1 MMKVSEIWIY
11 PIKSCGGIRLKE
23 SEILQTG
30 LAGDRQ
36 WMLVDETG
44 KFLTQ
49 REKPELAAIQM
60 SQENGSFVFKFKTS
74 KFILEGP
81 GEEKKIV
88 KIWGQ
93 DVKASFEKNQQAT
106 EFFSD
111 YLGQKV
117 ALMTTSPLF
126 RRRVREDGIAQPVAT
141 FFADSHPL
149 LITTNASL
157 QALSKEAGEK
167 IPMDRFRP
175 NLVLDGD
182 LKPFAEETWGKIKI
196 GKDVVIDIRKKCT
209 RCVIISI
216 DQKTGEKKSPLLLK
230 TLMKVK
236 APQKKPYF
244 GMRAWAENHLAQ
256 VSEGDPVHITSSK
269 EG

>member
-1 MMKVSEIWIY
+1 MKISEIWIY
-11 PIKSCGGIRLKE
+11 PIKSCGGIRLSE
-23 SEILQTG
+23 SALLQTG

-36 WMLVDETG
+36 WMLVDESG
-44 KFLTQ
+44 KFITQ

-60 SQENGSFVFKFKTS
+60 SRSDESFAFQFGSS
-74 KFILEGP
+74 KFVLEGP
-81 GEEKKIV
+81 TEDKKIV

-111 YLGQKV
+111 YLKQKV
-117 ALMTTSPLF
+117 NLMTTSPAF

-149 LITTNASL
+149 LVTTVKSL
-157 QALSKEAGEK
+157 NALSKEAGEK

-175 NLVLDGD
+175 NLVIDGD
-182 LKPFAEETWGKIKI
+182 FKPFAEELWTKIQI
-196 GKDVVIDIRKKCT
+196 GTEVKVAFRKKCD
-209 RCVIISI
+209 RCVMITL
-216 DQKTGEKKSPLLLK
+216 DQQTGERKSPMLLK
-230 TLMKVK
+230 TLMKLK

-244 GMRAWAENHLAQ
+244 GMRAWSENLSTLIH
-256 VSEGDPVHITSSK
+256 EGDPVQILSTSA
-269 EG
+269 G